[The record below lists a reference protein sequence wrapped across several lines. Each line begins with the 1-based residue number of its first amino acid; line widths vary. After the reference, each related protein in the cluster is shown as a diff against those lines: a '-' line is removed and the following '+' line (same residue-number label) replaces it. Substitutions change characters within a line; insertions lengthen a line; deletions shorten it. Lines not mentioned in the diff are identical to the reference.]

1 MNFHLVILL
10 LKLCFVFFSCVWK
23 GISYNIVSLLLK
35 LPMYIFSRSCCFYYI
50 SSHLALTSFIFSLFP
65 GYFLLISAYQYLLL
79 LYLHEI
85 ISLSSCSILNLLIWD
100 AKNCQHYSYHFYSQ
114 KRVLFH
120 GLWFLI
126 WLKQFS
132 GLILLIHF
140 L

>member
-85 ISLSSCSILNLLIWD
+85 DLPKLKFQIAFFTSVLLHVHISVFKLWLS
-100 AKNCQHYSYHFYSQ
+100 F
-114 KRVLFH
+114 LFPCC
-120 GLWFLI
+120 FFFT
-126 WLKQFS
+126 FS
-132 GLILLIHF
+132 LQI
-140 L
+140 